1 MFISKSNKSPFYQ
14 LTYEVNGK
22 RTTISTR
29 TTSLKEARIFLKNFN
44 KEIQLPVQ
52 QTEFVLLSQFR
63 DEYLEYVG
71 TMKSKSYIKSI
82 KLSFRMLMNFTGD
95 KFLTHLDLRTLDKF
109 ITTTFARTQM
119 GAALYYRSL
128 KSAFSKA
135 VLWNYIHENPFK
147 KIKAPKTLKAFPVF
161 ITKTDFELILEKT
174 QEDFLKNL
182 FQTAFYTGMRL
193 GELVNMKWSWIDFQ
207 SNQIIVKCN
216 STFSTKSRK
225 ERIIPI
231 NQKLLNILLVSYGQ
245 IGNANND
252 NFVFTRKMNL
262 QLKEDHVSKRFKESA
277 LAAGLNSKIHFHTLR
292 HSFAS
297 LLAQKKVSLYVVKE
311 LLGHEDLATTQ
322 IYSHLQQENLIN
334 AVNLL

>member
-1 MFISKSNKSPFYQ
+1 MFISKSKKSPFYQ

-22 RTTISTR
+22 RTTISTK
-29 TTSLKEARIFLKNFN
+29 TSSLKEARIFLKNFN
-44 KEIQLPVQ
+44 QEFQLPVQ

-63 DEYLEYVG
+63 DEYLEYVS

-82 KLSFRMLMNFTGD
+82 KLSFRMLINFTGD
-95 KFLTHLDLRTLDKF
+95 KLLNHLDLRTLDKF
-109 ITTTFARTQM
+109 ITITFARTQM

-135 VLWNYIHENPFK
+135 VLWNYIQENPFK
-147 KIKAPKTLKAFPVF
+147 KIKAPKTAKTFPVF
-161 ITKTDFELILEKT
+161 ITVTEFELILEKT
-174 QEDFLKNL
+174 KEDFLRIL
-182 FQTAFYTGMRL
+182 FQTAFFTGMRL

-252 NFVFTRKMNL
+252 NFVFTRKINL
-262 QLKEDHVSKRFKESA
+262 QLKEDYVSKKFKDA
-277 LAAGLNSKIHFHTLR
+277 VRLVGLNSKFHFHTLR

-297 LLAQKKVSLYVVKE
+297 LLVQKGVSLYIIKE
-311 LLGHEDLATTQ
+311 LLGHEDLVTTQ
-322 IYSHLQQENLIN
+322 IYSHLGKNNLRN
-334 AVNLL
+334 AINLL